1 MSDPQ
6 APGRGP
12 VLIELDAAEPPPDPS
27 AAPPIDGDDLPEG
40 RAMRATIGTL
50 SRPARPWLRIFWAA
64 AGGFLLLVLG
74 VAAWD
79 FAMGLIAR
87 QPWLGALAVALIA
100 VLTAGLVALAAR
112 EALGF
117 FRLRRLDSLRLEAE
131 QALAGG
137 ELEMARNV
145 AARLAR
151 LYAGPHAGD
160 WTAPEEL
167 LDTDAI
173 LDAAEVHWLVPVD
186 ARARAEVE
194 LAARQVA
201 VVTALVPV
209 ALADVAVALLANL
222 RMIRRV
228 AELYGGRAG
237 TLGSLRL
244 ARAVVLHLMATGAVA
259 VGDDMIGSLAGGGV
273 MARLSRR
280 FGEGVVNGALTARV
294 GLSAIE
300 VCRPLPFRA
309 ARRPSVGVMLGR
321 ALQGAFRRD

>member
-1 MSDPQ
+1 MTDPHP
-6 APGRGP
+6 PGRGP

-27 AAPPIDGDDLPEG
+27 AAPPIDDDDMPEG
-40 RAMRATIGTL
+40 RAMRATIGAL
-50 SRPARPWLRIFWAA
+50 ARPARPWRRLFWAA

-74 VAAWD
+74 VTAWD

-87 QPWLGALAVALIA
+87 QPWLGALAA
-100 VLTAGLVALAAR
+100 VLIVVLIVGLVVLAAR
-112 EALGF
+112 EAFGF
-117 FRLRRLDSLRLEAE
+117 FRLRRLDRLRLEAE

-137 ELEMARNV
+137 ELEMARAV
-145 AARLAR
+145 AERLAR
-151 LYAGPHAGD
+151 LYAGPHSGD

-167 LDTDAI
+167 LDVDAI

-259 VGDDMIGSLAGGGV
+259 VGDDMIGSLAGGGI

-294 GLSAIE
+294 GVSAIE

-309 ARRPSVGVMLGR
+309 VRRPSVSAMLGR
-321 ALQGAFRRD
+321 ALQGAFRRE

>member
-1 MSDPQ
+1 MTDP
-6 APGRGP
+6 RGP
-12 VLIELDAAEPPPDPS
+12 VLIEIDANDPAPDPG
-27 AAPPIDGDDLPEG
+27 AAPPVEDDLSPDG
-40 RAMRATIGTL
+40 RAMQAAMGAL
-50 SRPARPWLRIFWAA
+50 SRPARPWRRLFWAA
-64 AGGFLLLVLG
+64 AGGFLTLVLG

-79 FAMGLIAR
+79 FAATMIAR
-87 QPWLGALAVALIA
+87 QPWLGLLAVALLGI
-100 VLTAGLVALAAR
+100 LTLGALVLAAR

-117 FRLRRLDSLRLEAE
+117 YRLRRLDRLREEAE
-131 QALAGG
+131 CALVQGDLVASREVAGQ
-137 ELEMARNV
+137 
-145 AARLAR
+145 LAR
-151 LYAGPHAGD
+151 LYAGPHARD
-160 WTAPEEL
+160 WTASEEL
-167 LDTDAI
+167 LDPDAI
-173 LDAAEVHWLVPVD
+173 IDAAEVQWLVPID

-201 VVTALVPV
+201 MVTALVPV
-209 ALADVAVALLANL
+209 ALADVAAALLANL

-244 ARAVVLHLMATGAVA
+244 ARAVILHLMATGAVA
-259 VGDDMIGSLAGGGV
+259 VGDDMIGSLAGGGL
-273 MARLSRR
+273 MAKLSRR

-309 ARRPSVGVMLGR
+309 ARRPSVSAMLAR

>member
-1 MSDPQ
+1 MTDPRHPSQ
-6 APGRGP
+6 GP
-12 VLIELDAAEPPPDPS
+12 VLIEIDAAEPPPDPG
-27 AAPPIDGDDLPEG
+27 AAPPIADEAMPEG
-40 RAMRATIGTL
+40 RAMHATIGAL
-50 SRPARPWLRIFWAA
+50 ARPPRPWARLFWGAA
-64 AGGFLLLVLG
+64 ASFLVLALG

-79 FAMGLIAR
+79 FATGLLAR
-87 QPWLGALAVALIA
+87 QPWLGAVAVALIA
-100 VLTAGLVALAAR
+100 VIVAGLLVLAGR

-117 FRLRRLDSLRLEAE
+117 RRLRRLDRLRDEAE
-131 QALAGG
+131 RARAESDLAA
-137 ELEMARNV
+137 ARAV
-145 AARLAR
+145 AAQLSR
-151 LYAGPHAGD
+151 LYAGPHAHD

-167 LDTDAI
+167 FDADAI
-173 LDAAEVHWLVPVD
+173 LEAAEAHWLVPID

-201 VVTALVPV
+201 VVTALVPL
-209 ALADVAVALLANL
+209 ALADVAAALLANL

-244 ARAVVLHLMATGAVA
+244 ARAVVVHLMATGLVA
-259 VGDDMIGSLAGGGV
+259 VGDDMIGSLAGGGMV
-273 MARLSRR
+273 AKLSRR

-294 GLSAIE
+294 GVSAIE

-309 ARRPSVGVMLGR
+309 GRRPSVSAMVGR

>member
-1 MSDPQ
+1 MTDPRPDSQ
-6 APGRGP
+6 GP
-12 VLIELDAAEPPPDPS
+12 VVIELDASDPPPSPGD
-27 AAPPIDGDDLPEG
+27 APPIEDEAPPEG
-40 RAMRATIGTL
+40 RAMQAAMGAL
-50 SRPARPWLRIFWAA
+50 ARPARPWTRLFLVA
-64 AGGFLLLVLG
+64 AGGFLTLVMG

-79 FAMGLIAR
+79 FAAGLMAR
-87 QPWLGALAVALIA
+87 QPWLGTLAVALIA
-100 VLTAGLVALAAR
+100 VLAVGFVALALR

-117 FRLRRLDSLRLEAE
+117 RRLRRLDRLRRQADA
-131 QALAGG
+131 ALAGAD
-137 ELEMARNV
+137 LESARAV
-145 AARLAR
+145 AGQLAR

-160 WTAPEEL
+160 WTAPE
-167 LDTDAI
+167 DV
-173 LDAAEVHWLVPVD
+173 LDADAVLEAAETQWLVPID
-186 ARARAEVE
+186 ARARVEVE

-209 ALADVAVALLANL
+209 ALADVAAALFANL

-244 ARAVVLHLMATGAVA
+244 ARAVVLHLMATGLVA

-273 MARLSRR
+273 VARLSRR

-294 GLSAIE
+294 GVSAIE

-309 ARRPSVGVMLGR
+309 ARRPSVSAMLGR
-321 ALQGAFRRD
+321 ALHGAFRRA